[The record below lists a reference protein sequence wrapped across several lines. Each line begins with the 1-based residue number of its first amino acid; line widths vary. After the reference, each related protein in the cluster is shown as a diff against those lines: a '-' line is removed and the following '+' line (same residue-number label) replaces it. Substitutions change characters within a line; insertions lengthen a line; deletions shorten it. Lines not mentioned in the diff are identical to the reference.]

1 MRGPG
6 RYMAAL
12 LVIGWV
18 LNVAATVY
26 ALDRYNALPEN
37 VAVSFGP
44 DGQPIIGPKT
54 RLLTPI
60 AVMTGT
66 WLAVALLVTT
76 FVVFRHKIL
85 DNYPYLINLPG
96 LTLLLGRVADKEKRR
111 EYIDRVFVA
120 LPLTLFLLFGINAAA
135 VTAILESAVTY
146 SFNPA
151 ILIGS
156 LTIMTGAFVAGILLY
171 YRSIYK
177 EIKAIVT

>member
-1 MRGPG
+1 
-6 RYMAAL
+6 MAAL
-12 LVIGWV
+12 LAIGWV
-18 LNVAATVY
+18 LNVAVTVY
-26 ALDRYNALPEN
+26 ALDRYSALPEN

-76 FVVFRHKIL
+76 FVIFRHKIL

-96 LTLLLGRVADKEKRR
+96 LTLLLGKIAEREKRLK
-111 EYIDRVFVA
+111 YIDRVFVA
-120 LPLTLFLLFGINAAA
+120 LPLTLFLLFGINAVV
-135 VTAILESAVTY
+135 VTTILESAVT
-146 SFNPA
+146 FAFDPTFM
-151 ILIGS
+151 LGS
-156 LTIMTGAFVAGILLY
+156 LTIMTGAFVAGVLLY

>member
-1 MRGPG
+1 MGGPG

-18 LNVAATVY
+18 LNVAVTVY

-37 VAVSFGP
+37 VAVGFGP

-60 AVMTGT
+60 TVMTGT
-66 WLAVALLVTT
+66 WLAIALLVTA
-76 FVVFRHKIL
+76 FVIFRHKIL
-85 DNYPYLINLPG
+85 DSYPYLINLPG
-96 LTLLLGRVADKEKRR
+96 LTLLLGKIAEREKRL
-111 EYIDRVFVA
+111 EYIDRLFVA
-120 LPLTLFLLFGINAAA
+120 LASIPVLVFGINA
-135 VTAILESAVTY
+135 VVMTMMLESAVTF
-146 SFNPA
+146 SFNPS

-156 LTIMTGAFVAGILLY
+156 LTIMTGTFVAGILLY

-177 EIKAIVT
+177 EIKAMVT

>member
-1 MRGPG
+1 
-6 RYMAAL
+6 MAAL

-18 LNVAATVY
+18 LNVAVTVY
-26 ALDRYNALPEN
+26 ALDRYNALPEK
-37 VAVSFGP
+37 VAVGFGP

-60 AVMTGT
+60 TVMAGT
-66 WLAVALLVTT
+66 WLAIALLVTA
-76 FVVFRHKIL
+76 FVIFRHKIL

-120 LPLTLFLLFGINAAA
+120 LPLALLLVFGINAVV
-135 VTAILESAVTY
+135 VTTILESAATFAFD
-146 SFNPA
+146 STFMF
-151 ILIGS
+151 GS
-156 LTIMTGAFVAGILLY
+156 LTIMTGAYVAGILLY

-177 EIKAIVT
+177 EVKAIVT

>member
-1 MRGPG
+1 MT
-6 RYMAAL
+6 AL

-18 LNVAATVY
+18 LNVAVTVY

-54 RLLTPI
+54 RLLTPMT
-60 AVMTGT
+60 VMAGT
-66 WLAVALLVTT
+66 WLAIALLVTA
-76 FVVFRHKIL
+76 FVIFRHKIL
-85 DNYPYLINLPG
+85 DSYPYLINLPS
-96 LTLLLGRVADKEKRR
+96 LTLLLGKIADREKRR
-111 EYIDRVFVA
+111 EYIDRLFVA
-120 LPLTLFLLFGINAAA
+120 LSFTLILLFGIDA
-135 VTAILESAVTY
+135 VVTTMMLESAVTF

-177 EIKAIVT
+177 EIKAMVT